1 MSLENLALLCMA
13 VGLTKIGIRF
23 YDLLTKKLAWESQ
36 VPQTIFLG
44 KKLIILYIKLLI
56 STFPIFSFKIT
67 NRSLRWIH
75 NICVVLIYV
84 LALLVNQRLQ
94 HDLALKEELG
104 NTLFKLMTPLT
115 QGVFLI
121 PVFNK

>member
-1 MSLENLALLCMA
+1 MSLENLALLCLA

-23 YDLLTKKLAWESQ
+23 YDLLTKKLAWELQ
-36 VPQTIFLG
+36 VPQSIFLG

-84 LALLVNQRLQ
+84 LALLVNQRLH
-94 HDLALKEELG
+94 HDLALKEEFG
-104 NTLFKLMTPLT
+104 NTLF
-115 QGVFLI
+115 
-121 PVFNK
+121 

>member
-1 MSLENLALLCMA
+1 MT

-23 YDLLTKKLAWESQ
+23 YDLLTKKAGWESQ

-44 KKLIILYIKLLI
+44 KKLITLYIKLLI

-94 HDLALKEELG
+94 HDLALKDGLAY
-104 NTLFKLMTPLT
+104 TF
-115 QGVFLI
+115 I
-121 PVFNK
+121 